1 MKVIKQK
8 EWEILLSKENAIRI
22 NIKAK
27 ENDVRRSSTIFA
39 IFCNIIRMKANCQKW
54 DATR

>member
-8 EWEILLSKENAIRI
+8 EWETLLSKENAIRI

-27 ENDVRRSSTIFA
+27 ENDMSGDPQRFLQYFA
-39 IFCNIIRMKANCQKW
+39 ILFE
-54 DATR
+54 